1 MTNTIKCVILDDEL
15 LAIRFLKLLCDE
27 IEGVEVIKAFNR
39 PDLFLQEIASIDCDL
54 CILDIDMPVM
64 NGLQVAEKIPDKPII
79 FTTAYPEYAADA
91 FDLNVVDYV
100 RKPLK
105 KERLQQAFEKAKTH
119 LTSPKKRFFEW
130 NTGLGK
136 TKIASDTLL
145 YVRTSEIDSR
155 DKIALLK
162 DQSEITLKNI
172 NFKTLLTL
180 LKDKNFVQINKKEAI
195 SVSIVNAFSDSEIVT
210 KLSNNEDS
218 VIKLSLS
225 DAYRDAFE
233 EAFK

>member
-27 IEGVEVIKAFNR
+27 IEGVEVVKAFNR
-39 PDLFLQEIASIDCDL
+39 PDLFLQELASIDCDL
-54 CILDIDMPVM
+54 CILDIDMPGM
-64 NGLQVAEKIPDKPII
+64 NGLQVAELTHEKHIV

-100 RKPLK
+100 RKPIK
-105 KERLQQAFEKAKTH
+105 KERLQKAFEKAKAH
-119 LTSPKKRFFEW
+119 LKTPKKSFFEW

-136 TKIASDTLL
+136 TRIDSKTLL

-155 DKIALLK
+155 DKIGVLN
-162 DQSEITLKNI
+162 DQTEITLKNI
-172 NFKTLLTL
+172 NFKTLLAL
-180 LKDKNFVQINKKEAI
+180 VEDKNFVQINKKEAI
-195 SVSIVNAFSDSEIVT
+195 SVSIVTAFSDSEIVT
-210 KLSNNEDS
+210 KFSNNEDS
-218 VIKLSLS
+218 ITKLSLS
-225 DAYRDAFE
+225 DAYREGFA